1 MTSLVMV
8 LRVAVSLTVVLG
20 LLAFAARAASRRGL
34 GNAPGRS
41 SAAKVE
47 IVARAGLGR
56 NNSVIIVRAAER
68 ALVLG
73 VTEAGISLLADA
85 DPSVLDVRTAPP
97 ADGST
102 DENDPDAHRMGRTG
116 GPLARPSA
124 WKDTLEILRE
134 RTVRRS

>member
-1 MTSLVMV
+1 MSSLVLV
-8 LRVAVSLTVVLG
+8 LRVGVSLTVVLG

-34 GNAPGRS
+34 GTAPGRS

-73 VTEAGISLLADA
+73 VTETGISLLADA
-85 DPSVLDVRTAPP
+85 DPSVLDVRTE
-97 ADGST
+97 GSSE
-102 DENDPDAHRMGRTG
+102 DADPDAQRMGRTG